1 MFNNLKFEITRDEN
15 ADAGYTIADI
25 IINETN
31 YKVIAD
37 VKEGG
42 PAFNAGLKKE
52 HISWCIVSVNDIN
65 CSTTKQIQELI
76 NSTKKPNYT
85 FSIEIQDLKEK
96 INNNNS
102 LSRKKEKTN
111 NNNSLSRK
119 KEKTTYTTYTRNT
132 TYTTG
137 DVYNA
142 MWRQIVNENPE
153 FEQIKDNNFR
163 HAMLGCTTK
172 HAQRMIFNQYLELNK

>member
-31 YKVIAD
+31 YIVIAD

-52 HISWCIVSVNDIN
+52 HISWSIVSVNDIN

-76 NSTKKPNYT
+76 KSTKKPNYT
-85 FSIEIQDLKEK
+85 FSIEIQDLKEQ
-96 INNNNS
+96 IS
-102 LSRKKEKTN
+102 

-119 KEKTTYTTYTRNT
+119 KEKTTYTRTNL
-132 TYTTG
+132 TTG
-137 DVYNA
+137 DLYNV

-153 FEQIKDNNFR
+153 YEQIKDNSFR

-172 HAQRMIFNQYLELNK
+172 HAQQMIFNQYLELNK